1 MLLRKTYNNID
12 KFRSFIYHRA
22 AGYPARG
29 AGPCCAAGSALW
41 SREAGK
47 RLLNAPGRRN
57 LCRGEQCCE
66 ETSWFNHRRRP
77 SAFLVGLCRRGG
89 PRSRGGS
96 SSLLTSAS
104 RASTRASRC
113 SRIAALISAVVQAV
127 ANRKTPFGLSKNH
140 RSSYHRTKLR
150 EHLGHAGCTLK

>member
-66 ETSWFNHRRRP
+66 ETSWFNRRRRP

-104 RASTRASRC
+104 SLDQLVAVQLEGRLDLGRRLVARARDP
-113 SRIAALISAVVQAV
+113 AARFPTLRHSISVYFRPVDALV
-127 ANRKTPFGLSKNH
+127 LSPP
-140 RSSYHRTKLR
+140 
-150 EHLGHAGCTLK
+150 C